1 MESLLSNSLDPKHF
15 QIEDVEGDNACF
27 YRALANGLAFLSE
40 GTTCD
45 TVLKEKTFNH
55 SKSLKDFY
63 ESDEWGYGGVE
74 QECLAR
80 ALQEFAYTWICDR
93 PTLRAPLS
101 DFDISIR
108 DLVQMVHEMSH
119 EDYVEAYQYFAGDL
133 VLEEEEGGEVSLLEN
148 RWGSYVEQLALSEHF
163 HLPIVV
169 MSAQKYDERRGK
181 LISGTIRNNKA
192 IRGVRYRIYQSSGLE
207 YMERG
212 ALPVFM
218 IWKKGKSGGHYMA
231 TYPKQIKEAV
241 SQLQDLLKPAHSS

>member
-1 MESLLSNSLDPKHF
+1 MESLYSNSLNPIHY

-45 TVLKEKTFNH
+45 TVLKEKAFKH
-55 SKSLKDFY
+55 SRCLNDFY
-63 ESDEWGYGGVE
+63 EHDEWGYGGVE

-80 ALQEFAYTWICDR
+80 ALQDCAYTWIRDR
-93 PTLRAPLS
+93 PNERLS
-101 DFDISIR
+101 DLNISIC
-108 DLVQMVHEMSH
+108 DLVQMVHDMSH
-119 EDYVEAYQYFAGDL
+119 DDYVKAYQYFAGDL
-133 VLEEEEGGEVSLLEN
+133 VLEEEEGGEVSLLKN

-169 MSAQKYDERRGK
+169 LCAQKYDERRGK

-212 ALPVFM
+212 AFPVFM

-231 TYPKQIKEAV
+231 VYPKQIKESV